1 MTVGEKIKT
10 REIANMKT
18 PIKNTMSVI
27 AFLDILGGKELINK
41 DADESL
47 NLVYTC
53 YKNAIQRYK
62 EMANSRLPLS
72 QINIFSD
79 NISISC
85 PIEDDFENTYD
96 CIISVILL
104 CMVLTIQ
111 FWAHGLLVR
120 GGITIGNC
128 FADDFM
134 VWGKALVRAYEIEST
149 IAIYPRIVIDP
160 LTDEIFDLLAKSENK
175 KMICKDL
182 DDLYFIDIL
191 YSKQFSVTLPFLE
204 QLIDDNQKRIDNL
217 AEDNLKERQKLK
229 WLQNYFYEKYDYAK
243 KQSLITEF
251 LESK

>member
-10 REIANMKT
+10 KETNNMKI

-27 AFLDILGGKELINK
+27 AFLDILGGKEIINK

-62 EMANSRLPLS
+62 EMANSRFPLS

-96 CIISVILL
+96 CIISVILS
-104 CMVLTIQ
+104 CMVLTLQ
-111 FWAHGLLVR
+111 FLANGILVR
-120 GGITIGNC
+120 GGITIGYC

-134 VWGKALVRAYEIEST
+134 VWGKALARAYEIEST

-160 LTDEIFDLLAKSENK
+160 FTNEIFDLLAKSENK
-175 KMICKDL
+175 NMISKDF
-182 DDLYFIDIL
+182 DGLYFIDIL
-191 YSKQFSVTLPFLE
+191 YSKQLFVTLSFLE
-204 QLIDDNQKRIDNL
+204 QLIDDNQKRIDHL

-243 KQSLITEF
+243 SNL
-251 LESK
+251 L